1 MDILRPE
8 DKALELLATELGF
21 VVWDKKSETETQQ
34 ISVEGIDEKNRKPAL
49 IKPFTQLT

>member
-1 MDILRPE
+1 MDILKPE

-21 VVWDKKSETETQQ
+21 VVWEKTDN
-34 ISVEGIDEKNRKPAL
+34 SVEKISTDGLDEKNRKPAL